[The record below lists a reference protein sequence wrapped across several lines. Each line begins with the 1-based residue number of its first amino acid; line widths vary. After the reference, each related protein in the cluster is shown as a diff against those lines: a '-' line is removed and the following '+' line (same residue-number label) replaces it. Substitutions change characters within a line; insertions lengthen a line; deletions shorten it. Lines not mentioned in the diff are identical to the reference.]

1 MTILTIEC
9 LCKEHDI
16 ELRKLLATKRGFVPC
31 DVVVDY
37 NNPSTIFSAVST
49 FASLMKTRYGILLFP
64 LSMLRLVESEYYDV
78 TMNLVRKLGIC
89 EHDQLIVCIDSNPN
103 DVLMENFE
111 HGGDVLKTLDE
122 IKELLALVN
131 TETKDFRVF
140 GNTYRFFHTT
150 PETLNSVTN
159 LVHIDTV

>member
-9 LCKEHDI
+9 LCKEHDL

-31 DVVVDY
+31 DVMVDY
-37 NNPSTIFSAVST
+37 DNPSTIFSAVST

-78 TMNLVRKLGIC
+78 TMNLIQKLGIC

-140 GNTYRFFHTT
+140 GNTYRFFHTA

>member
-9 LCKEHDI
+9 LCMEHDL

-31 DVVVDY
+31 DVTVNY

-49 FASLMKTRYGILLFP
+49 FASLMRTRHGILLFP
-64 LSMLRLVESEYYDV
+64 LSMVRLVESEYYNV
-78 TMNLVRKLGIC
+78 TMNLIQKLGIC

-111 HGGDVLKTLDE
+111 HGDVLKTLDE
-122 IKELLALVN
+122 IKELRALVN
-131 TETKDFRVF
+131 TEAKDFRVF
-140 GNTYRFFHTT
+140 GNTYSFFHTV
-150 PETLNSVTN
+150 PETLISVSN
-159 LVHIDTV
+159 LVHIDTM